1 MEMIAFEIEIVKKK
15 YNDQQLYLINIW
27 NEYLKTDRIGYILL
41 VKKAGRPTKIG
52 IRRINGI
59 KTEFVRYVN
68 DKKEMVKIDEI
79 NFILLM
85 AKCGV
90 EVKFNEK

>member
-1 MEMIAFEIEIVKKK
+1 MEMIAFEIKIVEKE
-15 YNDQQLYLINIW
+15 YNDQQSYLINIW
-27 NEYLKTDRIGYILL
+27 NEYLKTNRIGYILL
-41 VKKAGRPTKIG
+41 VKPAGRATKTN

-59 KTEFVRYVN
+59 KTEFVRYVK
-68 DKKEMVKIDEI
+68 DKKEMVKINEI

-90 EVKFNEK
+90 EVKVNEK